1 MNRGR
6 PPPLTAHLGTSTSS
20 PYSSE
25 DFRCG
30 TTSCSSSPSG
40 IWSSPTADL
49 GRSHG
54 SIPSPL
60 PTSSHFGCDA
70 PETPGWVH
78 SPLVSS
84 MRSNGASPTAADLLS
99 FPPFHSPT
107 CRLPGTALG
116 ASSPFFGEAANG
128 TYAPESCLP
137 DLDRDLGA
145 SSSPVSPRSNGEALP
160 VFISHSSSCL
170 DGKSDVPIPVS
181 GVGHPHFAA
190 SYAGP
195 SGPPLDSEDSLV
207 SHGHCAGQESPSE
220 LISPVLRETF
230 SLQQICPGPESS
242 GLFPSPGGSRLATV
256 TFASPPAASV
266 PSPFLRGHPNRQ
278 DVESAFLVKE
288 EPQRRFACPMRH
300 EQLHDPKDT
309 PQDSSVS
316 FLEVRNSFPQQL
328 ASEVVHTV
336 SAPKTPGWS
345 SRLPD
350 RKKFFL
356 SSQSTEAHGPSV
368 ITCNEPTE
376 VNRFFHPLF
385 RSDCLTVSEKPRPL
399 AGPCELSSSGSAK
412 GGGFNQQP
420 NTSVEASAS
429 LPASSFVSLPHEA
442 GRLSTTHVVAS
453 SFRSHSS
460 RLMPVHPI
468 ASSPRLQ
475 PTQGVSSSKYFG
487 GSLPACMGYWH
498 TPQASGQSPF
508 FSSSERK
515 TTALQVPSTRVASSS
530 PLRDRL
536 NRSQLYPE
544 AALWSPLSSPCP
556 ADESAACLS
565 PPSSFLLSHRA
576 FKKASYRLSAV
587 ALDGVQLSCP
597 VENDQ
602 KEAGIAA
609 DQSRTELPPPASA
622 FSSVSSLR
630 GPLPKTEPSC
640 TQPSRCA
647 PFEEKIRLS
656 SDPRVFAYEDIS
668 ENRGRGGSRTGSIS
682 FRMNTPST
690 PIIAQPTVGFPSF
703 PACRAWN
710 QVSSQREA
718 CREACPTGGDEAR
731 EKEQERDTRENEGRE
746 RRRGGDDNSEDLF
759 AVVHHSPDKRP
770 LQEMRKDAATE
781 TLENECENAD
791 QNARGQ
797 HRLDTRTTQ
806 PDCFMLSGRNKREET
821 DLKAG
826 KASAAL
832 TFPDWAAE
840 TSQVEKDRQPTR
852 KSPFPASRR
861 LVHADLDWSRSRDIG
876 RGRSA
881 RVCVVP
887 HKSSGRLVAIKEV
900 HVGCFGLYRGLD
912 DVTKRN
918 RYQLACE
925 VKTHRMIS
933 YCSDMAAL
941 SFLHPCR
948 SSPRPVSATTQF
960 NLQSPSPLSAPSSL
974 PLSASFGAPS
984 DTLVSPAAP
993 PSSGSSSTSP
1003 HGSSLSTTA
1012 SASPP
1017 RAGTSPSSS
1026 HGRPSHP
1033 RLLPLSASH
1042 CSSSSS
1048 SSSSSCTSSILF
1060 PRLSSSSTS
1069 RCGSEARASQSCV
1082 DSVPSPSQPSSYSR
1096 EESSTC
1102 SEAPS
1107 VSFFSS
1113 FPASSCPSFASLP
1126 LEGNCSRPVSAGS
1139 SPVRLSSLC
1148 FLPFSSV
1155 SLSPSKPKAL
1165 HVSCSPLD
1173 SPFLSSS
1180 PASAISSSLFPLTPS
1195 TMCSTSLLTPT
1206 PQKADPPTLSPS
1218 WSSSTL
1224 LVPTTSSGSGVSGFV
1239 PATPSLLSP
1248 LGPAA
1253 TLLFSTATAPP
1264 HRRMSDAND
1273 SSESLDVVSAASVCA
1288 SSSSLS
1294 CGVSATECGTGTESQ
1309 RLNSTALTLSSPSRG
1324 SPPLDPPH
1332 LPSCPLLPEGGLAA
1346 LPRLRSSSAC
1356 PFSSGGSVGEAC
1368 LRESLKLPSARPP
1381 GLSVPSSC
1389 VACPLSCF
1397 LLPFLGAY
1405 RWQSNRGG
1413 CVHVAVEY
1421 MHYGTLGDLA
1431 KALRLLRVLQCLNL
1445 SKEGANE
1452 SPISL
1457 ESVSTSNRSLAE
1469 GVCFSSPAFVS
1480 GDGEPRAEDRG
1491 PGEQRA
1497 EEGEEEERT
1506 RGREMWRE
1514 SDERGEKEGG
1524 AKEERKNA
1532 ATDESEDTG
1541 ITSSHITREKSIP
1554 TSSRSYRS
1562 TLGSLAEPR
1571 LEVARRE
1578 EGDNVGR
1585 EKMMLENTGDFIQ
1598 RWLPAE
1604 WKEERQ
1610 RKWTKRKRKMQTA
1623 VLVPEATP
1631 FDADHI
1637 EIPES
1642 ILKLI
1647 AFQILGALSFLHR
1660 HRCIHRDVKP
1670 QNILINN
1677 EGIVKVGDFGISRFL
1692 DVDRNEWLTFV
1703 GTELYMS
1710 PERLHHHFSAVHL
1723 TTSSRRRSKASHA
1736 SRRQVSPTRHRHSI
1750 SSFPSSTSCPPS
1762 RDCLPRNGQ
1771 ASREKDSACRRRDLA
1786 TEAEQ
1791 GGRSPPES
1799 QTFNCLS
1806 REDGTRGEGTADD
1819 MGGNAGDELL
1829 SQKTTGSEA
1838 NREYRVAKGEEP
1850 RKKENHRENAFL
1862 SDGVEPG
1869 KAQRAESEERPA
1881 VEEGRRRNREELESL
1896 AVARNEAAD
1905 RNAPFHLRASEAT
1918 SRMPPTSV
1926 RQRNPPTAGRTEVP
1940 SLLSP
1945 PAIEDRPER
1954 ANIRGKRE
1962 EKDRSKKK
1970 ERSRRKEIFDAME
1983 KEEKRVGAYSFP
1995 SDIWSVGV
2003 LLFELAASHHPFP
2016 EGLPCDLRDCN
2027 VVSLLQNHFQG
2038 SKRRKRRS
2046 YEFRDFLFNCM
2057 RVKPGKR
2064 ATADSLLLHP
2074 WLLEGMASR
2083 QYFKRWIVKVYRRA
2097 SLVQHFLAEAEG
2109 IVAAGGD
2116 QEAEVR
2122 SGVSGTER
2130 RGEKGEYTSE
2140 ETGA

>member
-40 IWSSPTADL
+40 IWGSPTADL
-49 GRSHG
+49 GQSHG
-54 SIPSPL
+54 SFPSPL
-60 PTSSHFGCDA
+60 LTSSHFGCDA
-70 PETPGWVH
+70 AEAPGWVH
-78 SPLVSS
+78 SPLSS
-84 MRSNGASPTAADLLS
+84 VRTNGASPTAADLLS
-99 FPPFHSPT
+99 FLPFHSPT
-107 CRLPGTALG
+107 CRVPETALG

-128 TYAPESCLP
+128 TYASESCLP
-137 DLDRDLGA
+137 DLGRDLEA
-145 SSSPVSPRSNGEALP
+145 SSSPVSRRSNGEALP
-160 VFISHSSSCL
+160 VFISHSASCL
-170 DGKSDVPIPVS
+170 DGKTDVLIPMS
-181 GVGHPHFAA
+181 GVGHPH
-190 SYAGP
+190 YAVSHGGP
-195 SGPPLDSEDSLV
+195 SGPPTDSGGSLV
-207 SHGHCAGQESPSE
+207 SPGHCAGQESPSE

-230 SLQQICPGPESS
+230 SLQQICPDPESS
-242 GLFPSPGGSRLATV
+242 DLFPSPPCGSRPATV
-256 TFASPPAASV
+256 AFASPPAASV
-266 PSPFLRGHPNRQ
+266 PSTFLQGHPNRE
-278 DVESAFLVKE
+278 DVESAFLVEE
-288 EPQRRFACPMRH
+288 EPRRRIACPMRH
-300 EQLHDPKDT
+300 EQLHDPKGT

-328 ASEVVHTV
+328 ASEAVHAV

-350 RKKFFL
+350 TKKFL
-356 SSQSTEAHGPSV
+356 SSRNTEAHGPSV
-368 ITCNEPTE
+368 ITCSESTE
-376 VNRFFHPLF
+376 ATRFFHPLF
-385 RSDCLTVSEKPRPL
+385 RSDCLVLSEKPRPL
-399 AGPCELSSSGSAK
+399 AGPCELSCGRGK
-412 GGGFNQQP
+412 GEGFNQQLH
-420 NTSVEASAS
+420 TSVEASAS
-429 LPASSFVSLPHEA
+429 LSASSFVSLPHEA
-442 GRLSTTHVVAS
+442 GSLSTTRAGTA

-460 RLMPVHPI
+460 RLLLVHPH
-468 ASSPRLQ
+468 ASSPHLL
-475 PTQGVSSSKYFG
+475 PTQGVSSSKYSG
-487 GSLPACMGYWH
+487 GSLPACMRYWR
-498 TPQASGQSPF
+498 TPQASGQSPS

-515 TTALQVPSTRVASSS
+515 TTALQVPSTRLASSS
-530 PLRDRL
+530 PLRGRL
-536 NRSQLYPE
+536 NRSQLFPE
-544 AALWSPLSSPCP
+544 AALWCPLSSPWP
-556 ADESAACLS
+556 VDESAACLP
-565 PPSSFLLSHRA
+565 PPSSFFLSHRA

-587 ALDGVQLSCP
+587 ALDGVQLDCP

-602 KEAGIAA
+602 EEEGIAA
-609 DQSRTELPPPASA
+609 EQSRTELPPPDST
-622 FSSVSSLR
+622 FSSMSSLR
-630 GPLPKTEPSC
+630 GPLPKTDPSF
-640 TQPSRCA
+640 TQPSWCA
-647 PFEEKIRLS
+647 PAEEKNRLS
-656 SDPRVFAYEDIS
+656 SEPQVFAYEDS
-668 ENRGRGGSRTGSIS
+668 SQNRGRGGSRTGTTS
-682 FRMNTPST
+682 FRMSNLNA
-690 PIIAQPTVGFPSF
+690 PIIAQLPVGSPSF
-703 PACRAWN
+703 PACGAWN
-710 QVSSQREA
+710 QVSSQREE
-718 CREACPTGGDEAR
+718 CREDCPAGGDEAR
-731 EKEQERDTRENEGRE
+731 EKGEERDTRENEGHELRRE
-746 RRRGGDDNSEDLF
+746 NDDNSEDLF
-759 AVVHHSPDKRP
+759 AVVHHAPDKR
-770 LQEMRKDAATE
+770 LFQEMRKDATTE
-781 TLENECENAD
+781 TVENECENAD

-797 HRLDTRTTQ
+797 HPLHTRTTQ
-806 PDCFMLSGRNKREET
+806 PDCFVLRGRNKREET

-832 TFPDWAAE
+832 TFSDWAAE
-840 TSQVEKDRQPTR
+840 TSQVEKDRQPMR
-852 KSPFPASRR
+852 KLPFPVSRR
-861 LVHADLDWSRSRDIG
+861 LAHADLDWSRSRDIG

-925 VKTHRMIS
+925 VKIHRLIS

-941 SFLHPCR
+941 AFLHPCR
-948 SSPRPVSATTQF
+948 HSSRPVSVTKQS
-960 NLQSPSPLSAPSSL
+960 NLQSASALSAPSSL
-974 PLSASFGAPS
+974 PLSASSAP
-984 DTLVSPAAP
+984 P
-993 PSSGSSSTSP
+993 PSSGSSISSP
-1003 HGSSLSTTA
+1003 HGCGLSTTA
-1012 SASPP
+1012 AASPP
-1017 RAGTSPSSS
+1017 RTGTSPSSS
-1026 HGRPSHP
+1026 HGRPRHP
-1033 RLLPLSASH
+1033 RLLPPSSSH

-1082 DSVPSPSQPSSYSR
+1082 GCVPSPSQPSSSSR

-1102 SEAPS
+1102 SEVPS
-1107 VSFFSS
+1107 VSSFSS
-1113 FPASSCPSFASLP
+1113 FPASWCPSFASLP
-1126 LEGNCSRPVSAGS
+1126 PEGNCKKPVSTGS
-1139 SPVRLSSLC
+1139 PPVRLSSLC

-1155 SLSPSKPKAL
+1155 SLSPSKSEAL
-1165 HVSCSPLD
+1165 NVSCSPLD
-1173 SPFLSSS
+1173 PPFLSSS
-1180 PASAISSSLFPLTPS
+1180 PASAISSSLLPLTPS

-1206 PQKADPPTLSPS
+1206 PQKADPPMLSPS
-1218 WSSSTL
+1218 WSSSSL
-1224 LVPTTSSGSGVSGFV
+1224 LVPTASSGSGVSGLL

-1253 TLLFSTATAPP
+1253 TPLFSTAAAPP
-1264 HRRMSDAND
+1264 QRRVSDAND
-1273 SSESLDVVSAASVCA
+1273 SSESLDFVPAASVCA

-1294 CGVSATECGTGTESQ
+1294 CGVSATECGAGTESQ
-1309 RLNSTALTLSSPSRG
+1309 RLNATALTQSSPSLG

-1332 LPSCPLLPEGGLAA
+1332 LPSCPLLPERGLAA
-1346 LPRLRSSSAC
+1346 LPRLHSSSTC
-1356 PFSSGGSVGEAC
+1356 TFPSGGCVGEAS
-1368 LRESLKLPSARPP
+1368 LRESLWPSSSRPP
-1381 GLSVPSSC
+1381 GLSVPSSS

-1445 SKEGANE
+1445 SKKRANE
-1452 SPISL
+1452 SVVSL
-1457 ESVSTSNRSLAE
+1457 ESSSNSSNRTLAE
-1469 GVCFSSPAFVS
+1469 GVCLPFPASVS
-1480 GDGEPRAEDRG
+1480 GDGEPRAEDRV
-1491 PGEQRA
+1491 PGEQKT
-1497 EEGEEEERT
+1497 EEGNEEERT

-1514 SDERGEKEGG
+1514 SDERGEKEDV
-1524 AKEERKNA
+1524 AKEERKKA
-1532 ATDESEDTG
+1532 ATDESEDIR
-1541 ITSSHITREKSIP
+1541 ITNSHITRDKSIP
-1554 TSSRSYRS
+1554 NSSFASLS

-1571 LEVARRE
+1571 LDVARRGK
-1578 EGDNVGR
+1578 GDDVGG
-1585 EKMMLENTGDFIQ
+1585 EKTMLENTGDFIQ
-1598 RWLPAE
+1598 RWLPPE

-1631 FDADHI
+1631 FDEDHI

-1647 AFQILGALSFLHR
+1647 AFQILGALSFLHQ

-1723 TTSSRRRSKASHA
+1723 TTSRRRSKASHA
-1736 SRRQVSPTRHRHSI
+1736 SRRQVSPTRYRHSI
-1750 SSFPSSTSCPPS
+1750 SSFPSSTSSPPS
-1762 RDCLPRNGQ
+1762 RDCLPRKGQ
-1771 ASREKDSACRRRDLA
+1771 ASREMDSACGRRDLTTD
-1786 TEAEQ
+1786 TEH
-1791 GGRSPPES
+1791 GGRNPPES
-1799 QTFNCLS
+1799 QAFNCLS
-1806 REDGTRGEGTADD
+1806 REEETRGEGTADA
-1819 MGGNAGDELL
+1819 MGGNAGDDLL
-1829 SQKTTGSEA
+1829 SQKTAGSEA
-1838 NREYRVAKGEEP
+1838 NREYRVAKGEEL
-1850 RKKENHRENAFL
+1850 RKEETHRENAFFAH
-1862 SDGVEPG
+1862 GMEPG
-1869 KAQRAESEERPA
+1869 KAQRAEREERPA
-1881 VEEGRRRNREELESL
+1881 VEEERRRNTEELESF
-1896 AVARNEAAD
+1896 AVPRNEVAD
-1905 RNAPFHLRASEAT
+1905 RNAPVHLRASEET
-1918 SRMPPTSV
+1918 TRVPPTST
-1926 RQRNPPTAGRTEVP
+1926 RQRNPPAAGRTEVP

-1945 PAIEDRPER
+1945 PEIADRPER
-1954 ANIRGKRE
+1954 ANVRGKRE

-2116 QEAEVR
+2116 QEGEVG
-2122 SGVSGTER
+2122 SGVSGTEG
-2130 RGEKGEYTSE
+2130 RGGKGEYTSE